1 MLHFE
6 HTCTVVHA
14 QPQLQLLLPMTASL
28 RRPLPEMQGFSN
40 TEVPGPLGPGY
51 QHYGVAFTGAGAN
64 EVPTVTLKR
73 CNCKKAKCLKL
84 YCVCFGQGVFCD
96 GCACRD
102 CCNTVNNEKEV
113 YFERQRIL
121 QRSPRAFAPKVE
133 QHTTGNTHKKGCRCR
148 KSKCLKRYCE
158 CLDAGVHC
166 SSFCRC
172 EECHNRQDLGSLQL
186 HSSHSLQGLGLGL
199 TGMASLP
206 DMDQA
211 LQSVGAP
218 GPYLPGSVTG
228 QVGSSMA
235 GLSLQRLLRSGSGGM
250 EEELNPAAHL
260 HTPAQ
265 TLKEMLAGPTL
276 SAAGPKP
283 SGPHLPAGQSS
294 SSTFRSGGTSGHM
307 GTQGMGRTNS
317 FPKAAAPGVSLT
329 GLQGPGSGLLAAG
342 SDQFLQHQ
350 PSEAR
355 AGGPGAWVTGAEA
368 AGAGAEGGPGGG
380 PGGGLGWV
388 VAGSSWQEG
397 GQGAS
402 REATP

>member
-1 MLHFE
+1 
-6 HTCTVVHA
+6 
-14 QPQLQLLLPMTASL
+14 
-28 RRPLPEMQGFSN
+28 MQGFSN

-211 LQSVGAP
+211 LQCVGAP

-235 GLSLQRLLRSGSGGM
+235 GLSLQRLLRSDSGGM

-265 TLKEMLAGPTL
+265 ALKEMLAGPTL

-317 FPKAAAPGVSLT
+317 FPRAAAPGGSLT
-329 GLQGPGSGLLAAG
+329 GLQRAGSGLLAAG
-342 SDQFLQHQ
+342 CDQFLQHQ

-355 AGGPGAWVTGAEA
+355 AGGPGQVAQAWVTGAEA

-388 VAGSSWQEG
+388 VAGSSWQER